1 MGYGTFFDSYGSHR
15 LALALVKRF
24 GCVGLLTVALT
35 STAWAGSV
43 AYGYDRLG
51 RLVTATYSTN
61 DVVVKQIQY
70 SYDKA
75 GNRSVYQ
82 VCDGLCP

>member
-1 MGYGTFFDSYGSHR
+1 MGYGTFFDSYGSRR

-24 GCVGLLTVALT
+24 GCAGLLTVALT
-35 STAWAGSV
+35 STAWASSV
-43 AYGYDRLG
+43 VYGYDRLG
-51 RLVTATYSTN
+51 RIVTATYSTH

-75 GNRSVYQ
+75 GNRVVYK